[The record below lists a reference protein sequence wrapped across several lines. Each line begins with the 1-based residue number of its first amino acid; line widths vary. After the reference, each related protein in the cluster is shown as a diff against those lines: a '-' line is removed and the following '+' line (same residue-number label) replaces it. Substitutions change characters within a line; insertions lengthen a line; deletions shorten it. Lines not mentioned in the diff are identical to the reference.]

1 LDEEYLLGLML
12 EIVRQSGMWLL
23 EERGQVAPYGISI
36 VGEHGEPAS
45 FFPEEHHPGAPFS
58 ELMELVVAEL
68 RARAR
73 EQPPFGVAVVTGFAQ
88 GAERAFGAQIET
100 PNSSLRAVF
109 QYRRMLDRWMIDE
122 PKFDRELLI
131 PDGVCWPSRSP
142 G

>member
-1 LDEEYLLGLML
+1 
-12 EIVRQSGMWLL
+12 MWLL

-36 VGEHGEPAS
+36 VGEHGELACSSPKS
-45 FFPEEHHPGAPFS
+45 ITPEPFS
-58 ELMELVVAEL
+58 ELMELVVARALSPSSRAASVRRRGGHRL
-68 RARAR
+68 RA
-73 EQPPFGVAVVTGFAQ
+73 GG
-88 GAERAFGAQIET
+88 GA
-100 PNSSLRAVF
+100 SLRSADRNPELEPPRCF